1 MGAQVANEGLSP
13 TSDTTL
19 LYQVNR
25 VQLEKRVLPGTEG
38 GRGRCLEQR
47 EELVRSRPRFST
59 DSAVDSTRSS
69 PHQFVSVTES
79 G

>member
-1 MGAQVANEGLSP
+1 MGAQVANGGLSP

-19 LYQVNR
+19 LYQVNT
-25 VQLEKRVLPGTEG
+25 VQLEKRVLPGTES
-38 GRGRCLEQR
+38 GRGRCLEQ
-47 EELVRSRPRFST
+47 LVRSRPRFST

-69 PHQFVSVTES
+69 PHQFVSVTEP